1 MQLVPKEII
10 DKILDPNVPDKK
22 NEKKDS
28 TTTLRLP
35 RNLYSGIKHCAIS
48 LGVTNQKIVTEALKI
63 YLDLL
68 TNKNFQKNLEHADS
82 VHEAV
87 MTAINSHND
96 IKNTKIVETNVSAS
110 QNNSDKK
117 QFIQPVKRRRMAAR

>member
-10 DKILDPNVPDKK
+10 DKIFDPNVPDKK
-22 NEKKDS
+22 NYKKDS

-68 TNKNFQKNLEHADS
+68 TNKDFQKNLEQADS

-96 IKNTKIVETNVSAS
+96 VKDTELGEKPAS
-110 QNNSDKK
+110 VTINNSDKQ
-117 QFIQPVKRRRMAAR
+117 QFIQPARRRRMAAR